1 MPLMISFLFTEM
13 HCDTD
18 EGKYDNGKDALLTA
32 SEMASKVEQEGM
44 DLPNG
49 FQDSQREIIEQYEK
63 LSVKF

>member
-1 MPLMISFLFTEM
+1 MKKRF
-13 HCDTD
+13 D
-18 EGKYDNGKDALLTA
+18 YNGKDALLTA

-49 FQDSQREIIEQYEK
+49 FQDRQREIIEQYEK